1 MMSLQNQSGTESQL
15 SLFEKT
21 FMEVSTQLCIS
32 SHEMSKVL
40 GRIHFKLL
48 LLTILTAWLSLLT
61 LNMLQHSVLVFV
73 PAYIE
78 AQCAF
83 ADNLKV
89 DLRGGPSEV
98 DGFHANKFTR
108 LPF

>member
-61 LNMLQHSVLVFV
+61 LNMLQHSVLVFI
-73 PAYIE
+73 PAY
-78 AQCAF
+78 
-83 ADNLKV
+83 
-89 DLRGGPSEV
+89 
-98 DGFHANKFTR
+98 
-108 LPF
+108 

>member
-48 LLTILTAWLSLLT
+48 SLTIL
-61 LNMLQHSVLVFV
+61 
-73 PAYIE
+73 PA
-78 AQCAF
+78 
-83 ADNLKV
+83 
-89 DLRGGPSEV
+89 
-98 DGFHANKFTR
+98 
-108 LPF
+108 